1 MKIKVGDQVVVITGK
16 AKGKTGEVLKINKKT
31 NKVTV
36 KDVNMHTKHI
46 KKSVNGPGQRIQRE
60 TPMDISNVMVMC
72 PKTNKPTRV
81 GYRLLKDG
89 KKERF
94 AKKSGEALS

>member
-1 MKIKVGDQVVVITGK
+1 MKIKEGDQVVVITGK
-16 AKGKTGEVLKINKKT
+16 SKGKTGEVLKINKKT
-31 NKVTV
+31 NKILV

-46 KKSVNGPGQRIQRE
+46 KKSANGPGQKIQRE
-60 TPMDISNVMVMC
+60 TPIDVSNLMVIC
-72 PKTNKPTRV
+72 PKTNKPSRV
-81 GYRLLKDG
+81 GYRILKDG